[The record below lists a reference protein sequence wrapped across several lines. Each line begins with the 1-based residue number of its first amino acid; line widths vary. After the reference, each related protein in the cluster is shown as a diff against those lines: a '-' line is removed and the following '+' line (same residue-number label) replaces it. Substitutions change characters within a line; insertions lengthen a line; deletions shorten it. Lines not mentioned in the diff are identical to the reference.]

1 MLLKDYYPKLNKKF
15 IKIKFNGIA
24 FDSSNIKYNYI
35 FFAIKG
41 NNLDGNKFIKDAIKK
56 GSKIIISEK
65 FKEGFKNSVLYLN
78 NKNPRKLLAEFA
90 AKINNKFPKNL
101 IAVTGTNGKSSI
113 ANFYYQILQLNK
125 KKVASIGTLG
135 ISGINYKKNIFNT
148 TYDPIQLNNIFRIL
162 KKKKINNVILEA
174 SSHGLKQC
182 RLDGLKFNL
191 GIFTN
196 LSRDHLDYHKTFKDY
211 FNSKL
216 ILFERLMKKKS
227 RIIFDEDLK
236 ISKKIKKISKIKNF
250 KTLSLGSNNADFK
263 IIEHKFIN
271 LNQEIKFLY
280 KNKIYNFTT
289 KLIGKVQTKNLIMS
303 ILAASKSNINFN
315 NILKSVKKIKPVP
328 GRLEKI
334 SNLKNNSVVILD
346 YAHTPDAL
354 KVCLTN
360 LKDQFSLKKINLVF
374 GCGGERDAPKR
385 KIMGKIA
392 NIYCKKVYLTDD
404 NPRRE
409 NPKIIRNQIKIQI
422 NKKKLIEIPSR
433 KLAIHTAI
441 KNAKSDELVV
451 IAGKGHETYQEYK
464 KKKYFSDRDCI
475 LQSIKEK
482 NRKLNKNWKT
492 SVVEEK
498 LGKKLNNKTS
508 INKACIN
515 SKEIKKNN
523 IFFGIRGKNTDGNKY
538 ANIAIKNG
546 ASVSIIE
553 KNYGKKIKNKIKV
566 KNTLKF
572 FTECAAKIRA
582 SSDIIAIGITGS
594 AGKTSLKELLG
605 QSLNKICKTTYSK
618 KSFNNKYG
626 VPVSLFNIGRRDNFG
641 IFEIGMDK
649 KGEINHLSKIVKPN
663 IGVIT
668 NISYAHSKNFNSL
681 FDIAKAKSEIID
693 NIIENGSIVLNA
705 DDKFYNYFK
714 SKAQNRNLKIISF
727 SRKKKSN
734 IQLSKIKSFKNKSII
749 KININGRSKN
759 FIIKRNLEFYLE
771 NILASIAVISNYL
784 DLDNINEKFFF
795 NYNLPQGRGD
805 HKYIKIKKKKIH
817 LIDESY
823 NSNPLSLK
831 FALNNFSKLNSQSK
845 RKIILLGDM
854 LELGKFSKKLHLEAA
869 KIVNNTSINRVYV
882 FGKKIIPTF
891 NKIRPQ
897 KRGKILYSS
906 KDVSK
911 FLNNDVKDGEY
922 LMIKGSNSTGLNII
936 SKQLKSGKINA
947 I

>member
-15 IKIKFNGIA
+15 IKVKFNGIA
-24 FDSSNIKYNYI
+24 FESSNIKNNYI

-41 NNLDGNKFIKDAIKK
+41 NNLDGNKFIKEAIKK

-65 FKEGFKNSVLYLN
+65 VKEEFKNNILYLN

-90 AKINNKFPKNL
+90 VKINNKCPNNL
-101 IAVTGTNGKSSI
+101 VAVTGTNGKSSI
-113 ANFYYQILQLNK
+113 ANFYYQILKLNK

-135 ISGINYKKNIFNT
+135 ISGISYKKNIFNT
-148 TYDPIQLNNIFRIL
+148 TYDPIELNKIFRIL

-216 ILFERLMKKKS
+216 ILLKRLMKKKS

-236 ISKKIKKISKIKNF
+236 ISKKIKRISKIKKL
-250 KTLSLGSNNADFK
+250 KTLSLGSNNADLK

-271 LNQEIKFLY
+271 SKQEVKFLY
-280 KNKIYNFTT
+280 KNKIYIFKT
-289 KLIGKVQTKNLIMS
+289 KLIGKVQIKNLIMS

-315 NILKSVKKIKPVP
+315 NILKSIKKIKPVP

-334 SNLKNNSVVILD
+334 SNLNNNSIVILD

-354 KVCLTN
+354 KVCLAN

-374 GCGGERDAPKR
+374 GCGGERDIPKR
-385 KIMGKIA
+385 AIMGKIA

-409 NPKIIRNQIKIQI
+409 NPKIIRNQVKIKI

-433 KLAIHTAI
+433 KLAIDIAI
-441 KNAKSDELVV
+441 KNAKSDEIVV
-451 IAGKGHETYQEYK
+451 VAGKGHETYQEYK
-464 KKKYFSDRDCI
+464 NKKYFSDRDCI

-482 NRKLNKNWKT
+482 NKKLNKNWKT
-492 SVVEEK
+492 NVLEEK
-498 LGKKLNNKTS
+498 IEKKLNNKTI

-523 IFFGIRGKNTDGNKY
+523 IFFGITGKNIDGNKF
-538 ANIAIKNG
+538 ANIAIKKG

-605 QSLNKICKTTYSK
+605 QSLSKICKTTYSK

-626 VPVSLFNIGRRDNFG
+626 VPVSLFNIERRDNFG
-641 IFEIGMDK
+641 VFEIGMDR

-714 SKAQNRNLKIISF
+714 LKAQNRNLKIISF
-727 SRKKKSN
+727 SRKKNSN
-734 IQLSKIKSFKNKSII
+734 IKLSKITSLKNKSII
-749 KININGRSKN
+749 KQN
-759 FIIKRNLEFYLE
+759 
-771 NILASIAVISNYL
+771 
-784 DLDNINEKFFF
+784 
-795 NYNLPQGRGD
+795 
-805 HKYIKIKKKKIH
+805 
-817 LIDESY
+817 
-823 NSNPLSLK
+823 
-831 FALNNFSKLNSQSK
+831 
-845 RKIILLGDM
+845 
-854 LELGKFSKKLHLEAA
+854 
-869 KIVNNTSINRVYV
+869 
-882 FGKKIIPTF
+882 
-891 NKIRPQ
+891 
-897 KRGKILYSS
+897 
-906 KDVSK
+906 
-911 FLNNDVKDGEY
+911 
-922 LMIKGSNSTGLNII
+922 
-936 SKQLKSGKINA
+936 
-947 I
+947 

>member
-15 IKIKFNGIA
+15 IKVKFNGIA
-24 FDSSNIKYNYI
+24 FDSSNIKNNYI

-65 FKEGFKNSVLYLN
+65 VKEEFKNNILYLN

-90 AKINNKFPKNL
+90 VKINNKHPNNL

-135 ISGINYKKNIFNT
+135 ISGIGYKKNIFNT
-148 TYDPIQLNNIFRIL
+148 TYDPIELNKIFKIL

-216 ILFERLMKKKS
+216 ILFKRLMKKKS

-236 ISKKIKKISKIKNF
+236 ISKKIKRISKIKKL
-250 KTLSLGSNNADFK
+250 KTLSLGSNNADLK

-271 LNQEIKFLY
+271 SNQEVKFLY
-280 KNKIYNFTT
+280 KNKIYIFKT
-289 KLIGKVQTKNLIMS
+289 KLIGKVQIKNLIMS

-334 SNLKNNSVVILD
+334 SNLNNNSIVILD

-354 KVCLTN
+354 KVCLSN

-374 GCGGERDAPKR
+374 GCGGERDIPKR
-385 KIMGKIA
+385 AIMGKIA

-409 NPKIIRNQIKIQI
+409 NPKIIRNQIKIKI

-433 KLAIHTAI
+433 KLAINTAI
-441 KNAKSDELVV
+441 KNAKSDEIVV
-451 IAGKGHETYQEYK
+451 VAGKGHETYQEYK

-482 NRKLNKNWKT
+482 NKKSNKNWKT
-492 SVVEEK
+492 NVVEEK
-498 LGKKLNNKTS
+498 LKTKLKNKTI

-523 IFFGIRGKNTDGNKY
+523 IFFGITGKNIDGNKF
-538 ANIAIKNG
+538 ANIALKKG

-553 KNYGKKIKNKIKV
+553 KSYGKKIKNKIKV

-572 FTECAAKIRA
+572 LTESAAKIRA

-605 QSLNKICKTTYSK
+605 QSLSKICKTTYSK

-626 VPVSLFNIGRRDNFG
+626 VPVSLFNIERRDNFG
-641 IFEIGMDK
+641 VFEIGMDR

-663 IGVIT
+663 IGIIT

-714 SKAQNRNLKIISF
+714 LKAQNRSLKIISF
-727 SRKKKSN
+727 GRKKNSN
-734 IQLSKIKSFKNKSII
+734 IKLNKITSLKNKSII
-749 KININGRSKN
+749 KININGKLKN
-759 FIIKRNLEFYLE
+759 FIIKRNLEFYVE

-784 DLDNINEKFFF
+784 DLENISDKFFF

-805 HKYIKIKKKKIH
+805 YKYITIKKKKIH

-831 FALNNFSKLNSQSK
+831 FALNNFSKLSSKSK

-869 KIVNNTSINRVYV
+869 KIVNNTNINRVYV
-882 FGKKIIPTF
+882 FGKKIITTF
-891 NKIRPQ
+891 NKIKPQ
-897 KRGKILYSS
+897 KRGKILYSG

-936 SKQLKSGKINA
+936 SKKLKSGKINA